1 MNDLKVYEKLTV
13 VKLKDW
19 TQIVAPI
26 LVDDLLKACNSWLT
40 FVKIWWVM
48 VNINTIMSA
57 EEKQWNTVD
66 NFVLSFD
73 KEIQTRLRNIIKK
86 RESEWLKINI
96 EVLKNA
102 YKNQYNIDL

>member
-1 MNDLKVYEKLTV
+1 MSDLKVYEKLTV

-26 LVDDLLKACNSWLT
+26 LVDNLLKACNSWLT

-66 NFVLSFD
+66 NFILSFD
-73 KEIQTRLRNIIKK
+73 REIQNNIRAIIKQ

-96 EVLKNA
+96 EVLKNS
-102 YKNQYNIDL
+102 YKSKYWIDL

>member
-1 MNDLKVYEKLTV
+1 MNNLKVYEKLTV

-26 LVDDLLKACNSWLT
+26 LVDKLLQACNSWLT

-57 EEKQWNTVD
+57 EEKQWNTID
-66 NFVLSFD
+66 NFILSFD
-73 KEIQTRLRNIIKK
+73 KEIQIRLRNIIKK

>member
-1 MNDLKVYEKLTV
+1 MPDLKVYEKLTV

-26 LVDDLLKACNSWLT
+26 LVDNLLSACNSWLT
-40 FVKIWWVM
+40 FVKVWWVM
-48 VNINTIMSA
+48 VNVNFIMSA
-57 EEKQWNTVD
+57 EEKQWNTID

-73 KEIQTRLRNIIKK
+73 KEIQTRLRSIIKK
-86 RESEWLKINI
+86 RENEWLKINI